1 MTMIIIKRDQEYEQR
16 TATATA
22 SRIRASTISRIR
34 TTRTR
39 TVMIHN
45 AGHFAAWVLNN
56 PWTLAPMCMA
66 LVFVPVLGMWAV
78 HKYGWEHWEPFDK
91 HHD

>member
-16 TATATA
+16 TATA

-56 PWTLAPMCMA
+56 PWTLAPMCIA